1 MRKLAAVALTT
12 LLLVACAEE
21 DAAPDRD
28 GAAPSAPPV
37 AAVDANGI
45 WALRSGHAPS
55 GEITIAQGT
64 RITMEVDGDQI
75 RGSAGC
81 NSYGGGI
88 AIDGDTFE
96 AGGLALTEIGCPPDV
111 AEAEERFVE
120 AIGEADTIARTGRT
134 LTLTGP
140 DTELVFRLVPPVDPE
155 PLTGTEWILESL
167 VAGQTASSPVVSA
180 DPARLVLDEDGT
192 FEGTTGCR
200 SFTGGWEVS
209 GDVVEVTQMVFEG
222 DCKAGAEQDSH
233 VAAVIGAGFRAERDG
248 NRLTLTSE
256 KGDLGLVY
264 RSR

>member
-1 MRKLAAVALTT
+1 MAFAAV
-12 LLLVACAEE
+12 LLVGCAEE
-21 DAAPDRD
+21 EPAPDRD
-28 GAAPSAPPV
+28 VAAPSRPPV
-37 AAVDANGI
+37 AGVDADGV
-45 WALRSGHAPS
+45 WALRSGRAPS
-55 GEITIAQGT
+55 GAITIAAGT
-64 RITMEVDGDQI
+64 RITMEVDGDRI

-88 AIDGDTFE
+88 AIDGDSFE

-120 AIGEADTIARTGRT
+120 AIGEADTIARAGRT

-155 PLTGTEWILESL
+155 PLTGTTWVLESL
-167 VAGQTASSPVVSA
+167 VQGALASSPVVSA
-180 DPARLVLDEDGT
+180 EPARLTLDKDGT

-209 GDVVEVTQMVFEG
+209 GDVVAVTQMVFEG
-222 DCKAGAEQDSH
+222 ECKVGAEQDSH
-233 VAAVIGAGFRAERDG
+233 VASVLGAGFRAKREGDL
-248 NRLTLTSE
+248 LTLTAE